1 MNHKTNSKQ
10 GNWTGANI
18 GLDVDGPITREP
30 GGTYNRQFTVL
41 IVMTTN
47 DNRSLSLQLSKV
59 IFNVVRVKKIN
70 N

>member
-1 MNHKTNSKQ
+1 M
-10 GNWTGANI
+10 

-59 IFNVVRVKKIN
+59 IFNVVRVKKIHN
-70 N
+70 